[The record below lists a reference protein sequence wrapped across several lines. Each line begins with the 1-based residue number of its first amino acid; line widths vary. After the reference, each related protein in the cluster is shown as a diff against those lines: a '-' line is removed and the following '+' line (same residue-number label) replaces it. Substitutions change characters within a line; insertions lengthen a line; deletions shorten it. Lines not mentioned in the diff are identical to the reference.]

1 MTGIGRI
8 LLLALCVP
16 ALLGCV
22 GTPRQLA
29 VNGRSMGT
37 TWTAKL
43 VIDGSQA
50 GADWPGIIQSEL
62 DLVEDRMSHWD
73 SASELSR
80 FNRAAPATRH
90 ALSPDLSVV
99 LAYMLGLAAQSDGAF
114 DPSVGALVNLWGF
127 GPRGP
132 REQPPAA
139 DEITQA
145 LKITGWRMLDYDA
158 ATHSILQPGGVELDL
173 SAAAPGYAV
182 DRVAA
187 ALERHGLRSFLFEI
201 GGELRARGHRGD
213 GSSWRVSL
221 QRPPESA
228 ALTSYDV
235 ESDDVLVIEDL
246 AMGASGDYEHYF
258 EFQGRRYP
266 HTLDARSGYPVQH
279 GLAAVHVLAKECLH
293 ADALASL
300 LSVLGPE
307 AGRRY
312 ALAHDVAAR
321 FVVRTDTGFALYE
334 TPAFTALR
342 QARP

>member
-1 MTGIGRI
+1 MTAIRRI
-8 LLLALCVP
+8 LMPALC
-16 ALLGCV
+16 ALAQLGCA
-22 GTPRQLA
+22 GASRQLA
-29 VNGRSMGT
+29 LDGRSMGT

-43 VIDGSQA
+43 VVDGSQA
-50 GADWPGIIQSEL
+50 GTDWPGIIQAEL
-62 DLVEDRMSHWD
+62 DRVEDRMSHWD

-90 ALSPDLSVV
+90 ALSAELSAV
-99 LAYMLGLAAQSDGAF
+99 LGYTLKLAGQSDGAF

-127 GPRGP
+127 GPRGQ
-132 REQPPAA
+132 RAQPPGA
-139 DEITQA
+139 DEIAQA
-145 LKITGWRMLDYDA
+145 LQTTGWRMLDYDA

-187 ALERHGLRSFLFEI
+187 ALEQHGLRNFFFEI
-201 GGELRARGHRGD
+201 GGELRAHGHRDD

-221 QRPPESA
+221 QRPPDSA
-228 ALTSYDV
+228 GLTADDV
-235 ESDDVLVIEDL
+235 EPDEVLVVEDM

-266 HTLDARSGYPVQH
+266 HTLDARTGYPVQH
-279 GLAAVHVLAKECLH
+279 GLAAVHVLAQECLH

-300 LSVLGPE
+300 LSVLGPD

-312 ALAHDVAAR
+312 ALAHGVAAR
-321 FVVRTDTGFALYE
+321 FVMRTDTGFALYE